1 MDEDSSAESLVDDI
15 LERVVEHVVAV
26 FDVNLVVKKELLL
39 LKIEFDRSSD

>member
-15 LERVVEHVVAV
+15 MEPVVEHVVAV